1 MELIQY
7 LTWDIHSSVLTV
19 VTAVTWGKGGI
30 ILGQSGNVVGKKTDS
45 LDLSGRNSLVS
56 NTLESLLMI
65 AS

>member
-30 ILGQSGNVVGKKTDS
+30 ILGQSDNVVGKKTDS

>member
-1 MELIQY
+1 MELFQY
-7 LTWDIHSSVLTV
+7 LTWDVHSSVLTV
-19 VTAVTWGKGGI
+19 VTAVTWGKGSI

-45 LDLSGRNSLVS
+45 LDLSGRNALVS